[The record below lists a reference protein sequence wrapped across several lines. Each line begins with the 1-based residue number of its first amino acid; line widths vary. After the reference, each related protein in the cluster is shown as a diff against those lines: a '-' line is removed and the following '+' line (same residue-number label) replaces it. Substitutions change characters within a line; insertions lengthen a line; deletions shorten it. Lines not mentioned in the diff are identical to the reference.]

1 MSLKT
6 LLILRHA
13 KSSWAEDGM
22 HDHQRPLND
31 RGTRDAGRMGRLLQ
45 SQGPAVTALLCST
58 ANRAR
63 RTAEHLQAELA
74 PQPAVHFLDELYH
87 ARPENCV
94 DCVAKTC
101 HDEPCVLVIGHNP
114 GLEEWV
120 FDLTGHDVRFVTAA
134 LAQVELELESW
145 SLLRPGV
152 RGEMA
157 GMWTPRE
164 LDAG

>member
-1 MSLKT
+1 MTLKT

-13 KSSWAEDGM
+13 KSSWAEEGM

-31 RGTRDAGRMGRLLQ
+31 RGQRDAGRMGRLLER
-45 SQGPAVTALLCST
+45 QGLAVTALLCST

-74 PQPAVHFLDELYH
+74 ARPAVHFLDELYH
-87 ARPENCV
+87 ARPEDCI

-101 HDEPCVLVIGHNP
+101 HDERCVMVIGHNP

-120 FDLTGHDVRFVTAA
+120 FDLTGSGVNFVTAA
-134 LAQVELELESW
+134 LARVELDLDSW
-145 SLLRPGV
+145 SLLRLGV

-164 LDAG
+164 LDDD